1 MRDRY
6 QACRCARGGWVRYE
20 IPNDLAR
27 RLVNREADLEV
38 AEGIR
43 DFEEERGQDLD

>member
-6 QACRCARGGWVRYE
+6 QAYRCARGGWVRYE
-20 IPNDLAR
+20 ISNDIAR
-27 RLVNREADLEV
+27 RLVNREADLEI

-43 DFEEERGQDLD
+43 DFEEEHGKDLD